1 MTLLDRST
9 PESLRERN
17 IPVLATERL
26 ILRAPC
32 FEDARTIAALVNDRR
47 IAENT
52 LRIPHPY
59 GLADAQSFITA
70 ANASDGEI
78 VFLIATR
85 GGDVIGGCG
94 IARFGE
100 ELPEIGYWLGVPF
113 WGQGYATEAV
123 RAVIDHAFGD
133 LGYDALAE
141 GASVSNPASSQV
153 LEKCGVQ
160 WKGVGLYRI
169 RALASSAP
177 VDRFRLDRRR
187 WAIAREDER
196 QRPWA
201 QKLGR
206 A

>member
-1 MTLLDRST
+1 MTLLDRSAS
-9 PESLRERN
+9 ESLREGS

-32 FEDARTIAALVNDRR
+32 FEDARPIAALANDRR

-70 ANASDGEI
+70 ANAPGGEI

-85 GGDVIGGCG
+85 GGTVIGACG
-94 IARFGE
+94 LARFGE
-100 ELPEIGYWLGVPF
+100 EAPEIGYWLGVPF
-113 WGQGYATEAV
+113 WGQGYATEAA

-133 LGYDALAE
+133 LGYDVLVG
-141 GASVSNPASSQV
+141 GARVSNPASRRV
-153 LEKCGVQ
+153 LEKCGFQ
-160 WKGVGLYRI
+160 WTGVGLYRI

-187 WAIAREDER
+187 WAIVREDGREGS
-196 QRPWA
+196 WA
-201 QKLGR
+201 QKLER

>member
-1 MTLLDRST
+1 MTLLDRSAS
-9 PESLRERN
+9 ESLREGS

-32 FEDARTIAALVNDRR
+32 FEDARPIAALANDRR

-70 ANASDGEI
+70 ANAPGGEI

-85 GGDVIGGCG
+85 GGTVIG
-94 IARFGE
+94 E
-100 ELPEIGYWLGVPF
+100 EAPEIGYWLGVPF

-133 LGYDALAE
+133 LGYDVLVG
-141 GASVSNPASSQV
+141 GARVSNPASRRV
-153 LEKCGVQ
+153 LEKCGFQ
-160 WKGVGLYRI
+160 WTGVGLYRI

-187 WAIAREDER
+187 WAIVREDGREGS
-196 QRPWA
+196 WA
-201 QKLGR
+201 QKLER

>member
-1 MTLLDRST
+1 MTLLDRSV

-32 FEDARTIAALVNDRR
+32 FEDARTIAPLANDRR

-70 ANASDGEI
+70 ANAPGGEI

-85 GGDVIGGCG
+85 GGTVIGACG
-94 IARFGE
+94 LARFGE
-100 ELPEIGYWLGVPF
+100 EAPEIGYWLGVPF

-123 RAVIDHAFGD
+123 RAVCCSPRTSGHGQ
-133 LGYDALAE
+133 GLA
-141 GASVSNPASSQV
+141 
-153 LEKCGVQ
+153 
-160 WKGVGLYRI
+160 
-169 RALASSAP
+169 
-177 VDRFRLDRRR
+177 
-187 WAIAREDER
+187 
-196 QRPWA
+196 
-201 QKLGR
+201 
-206 A
+206 

>member
-1 MTLLDRST
+1 MTLLDRSA

-78 VFLIATR
+78 VFLIARR

-100 ELPEIGYWLGVPF
+100 EPPEIGYWLGVPF

-123 RAVIDHAFGD
+123 RAVIDHAFDD
-133 LGYDALAE
+133 LGYDVVAG
-141 GASVSNPASSQV
+141 GARAGKPASRPV
-153 LEKCGVQ
+153 
-160 WKGVGLYRI
+160 VGKYGFHLTGGGLHPT
-169 RALASSAP
+169 RALASSPP
-177 VDRFRLDRRR
+177 VDRFRLHRNR
-187 WAIAREDER
+187 
-196 QRPWA
+196 
-201 QKLGR
+201 LV
-206 A
+206 

>member
-1 MTLLDRST
+1 M
-9 PESLRERN
+9 REAFPSSQPSGSFCVR
-17 IPVLATERL
+17 
-26 ILRAPC
+26 RA

-78 VFLIATR
+78 VFLIARR

-100 ELPEIGYWLGVPF
+100 EPPEIGYWLGVSF

-133 LGYDALAE
+133 LGYDAVAG
-141 GASVSNPASSQV
+141 GARVSNPASRRV
-153 LEKCGVQ
+153 LEKCGFQ
-160 WKGVGLYRI
+160 WTGVGLYRI

-201 QKLGR
+201 QKLER

>member
-1 MTLLDRST
+1 MTLLDRSA
-9 PESLRERN
+9 PESLRQRN

-32 FEDARTIAALVNDRR
+32 FEDARTIAALANDRR
-47 IAENT
+47 IAVNT

-70 ANASDGEI
+70 ANAPGGEI

-85 GGDVIGGCG
+85 GGTVIGACG
-94 IARFGE
+94 IARFSE
-100 ELPEIGYWLGVPF
+100 EPPEIGYWLGVPF

-133 LGYDALAE
+133 LGYDVLVG
-141 GASVSNPASSQV
+141 GARVSNPASRRV
-153 LEKCGVQ
+153 LEKCGFQ
-160 WKGVGLYRI
+160 WTGVGLYRI

-187 WAIAREDER
+187 WAIVREDGREGS
-196 QRPWA
+196 WA
-201 QKLGR
+201 QKLER